1 MYTYVYA
8 FHDAN
13 HLIPSPW
20 HLCLHAS
27 AGTAENW
34 RDDYKQF
41 KSTELGK
48 SLPDWKGE
56 RYVDIRKP
64 NVRQIMA
71 QVGGRTD
78 QGGVVQVVAVPV
90 LLPCWDQQP
99 CTLKCLHGTCVL
111 AFGVLTA

>member
-78 QGGVVQVVAVPV
+78 QGELFKLWLYLCSCHAGISSLV
-90 LLPCWDQQP
+90 L
-99 CTLKCLHGTCVL
+99 
-111 AFGVLTA
+111 